1 MTKRSLRRAGLAI
14 IFWNLSA
21 FAQPPATRSQFIPNR
36 YTLVLSDPPVARRF
50 TTREALATPQA
61 EAYRRQIET
70 VQAQVKSAVAAQNFR
85 VLGSVSVLQNAIF
98 VAAPASA
105 IVALQSI
112 PGVAAVKPARRMK
125 PLLNKATGLANAPAA
140 WAAVGGE
147 SNAGAGIKIGVIDTG
162 IDQTAPALQDNTLST
177 PAGFPLGVTS
187 YTTNKVIVARS
198 YVSLDTDT
206 NPTDSLPDDFSPR
219 DRIGHGTFN
228 AVIAAGNSTATP
240 AIATTGGA
248 ITIAGM
254 APKAWLG
261 NYKVEGSPGVDEGA
275 TDQALIAAVE
285 DAVSDHMDIIT
296 CSIGG
301 TATSDAASDPLAA
314 AFEQATQYAVV
325 VAASGDEGYDD
336 YEYPGFNTISTPSNG
351 PDVISVGATTN
362 SHVMQ
367 PTVSVVAPG
376 APSNLTGISAAVGD
390 SYFYPSSNG
399 ANTAPLFDVATLGN
413 NGQACTALPAGSLNG
428 SYALI
433 LYSTACSYDTQA
445 LNAQNAGAIGFI
457 YYLSSSA
464 SALPYP
470 EGINEDGPS
479 VMISNSAGL
488 ALKSYI
494 DANPGAM
501 VTIDLNGQEQN
512 VTTYSSQ
519 IDLAYREAYGFTP
532 ALAANQ
538 LASYSSMGPTPDGQ
552 LKPDIVSIGGFDVAY
567 GPDPNDEY
575 LPAPGGMYSATQ
587 KYDPNQSFYVNVFSA
602 NGYAAGDG
610 TSFSTPLVAGAAAL
624 LKQAHP
630 GLRPTQIKSLMV
642 NYAAQDTTSD
652 DMGDSVDAEWM
663 GAGSLDANAAMS
675 GPVTAEPSTVSFGIL
690 NSATLPISKTITLT
704 NISASSISL
713 NASVSCCY
721 VNGASGRLTGA
732 TVAVSPT
739 SVNLAAGAT
748 ATLTVTLSGS
758 KPAASE
764 YSGTVMVG
772 NTSTTLRIPFMLLE
786 GNGAVYNVA
795 YAIGGEGVPGEDNG
809 PAYVQLTDE
818 FGIPVT
824 GSTVTFSV
832 TPRGTMTL
840 GSVSGEPA
848 CSPSTS
854 TTAVSC
860 QTDQFGFAWVDVVN
874 GSRVATPTLNYDAS
888 GITSGFSEPNYNIQA
903 APSVSAGGV
912 VDATSF
918 SKSPVA
924 PGSYVNIY
932 GAGLSN
938 TTDTDDATTD
948 ALAANGTYSILPLQ
962 IDFVSVTFD
971 VPSAGISVPA
981 HLSYVSPTVVQIQV
995 PWELQGQSSA
1005 EMKVVIDG
1013 DLFGNVVSVPLA
1025 TYAPEF
1031 FTNGN
1036 NIADAQDPNNGY
1048 ALITTG
1054 NPAKRG
1060 QIVVLYANGLG
1071 PVNNQ
1076 PASGEPP
1083 SAGATTIQP
1092 VTVTFGGQTATAS
1105 FAGLA
1110 GYAGLYQIN
1119 VAVPQGVTPGS
1130 AVPVSITVG
1139 GVTSQQATL
1148 PIQ

>member
-1 MTKRSLRRAGLAI
+1 MAI
-14 IFWNLSA
+14 VFWNLSA
-21 FAQPPATRSQFIPNR
+21 FAQPPAAHSQFIPNR

-61 EAYRRQIET
+61 DAYRRQIET
-70 VQAQVKSAVAAQNFR
+70 VQVQVKSAVAASSFR

-98 VAAPASA
+98 VAAPAGSMA
-105 IVALQSI
+105 ELQSI
-112 PGVAAVKPARRMK
+112 PGVAAVKLARRMK
-125 PLLNKATGLANAPAA
+125 PLLNKATGLVNAPAA

-162 IDQTAPALQDNTLST
+162 IDQTAPALQDSTLST

-198 YVSLDTDT
+198 YVNLDTGT

-240 AIATTGGA
+240 AVGTNGGP

-261 NYKVEGSPGVDEGA
+261 NYKVSGSPGVDEGA

-285 DAVSDHMDIIT
+285 DAVRDHMDVIT

-301 TATSDAASDPLAA
+301 AATSDAASDPVAA

-325 VAASGDEGYDD
+325 VAAAGDDGYNQ
-336 YEYPGFNTISTPSNG
+336 YQYPGFNTISSPSNA
-351 PDVISVGATTN
+351 PNVISVGATIN

-367 PTVSVVAPG
+367 PAVSVIAPG
-376 APSNLTGISAAVGD
+376 APASLTGISAAVGD
-390 SYFYPSSNG
+390 SYFYPSGYG
-399 ANTAPLFDVATLGN
+399 ANSAPLFDVATLGN
-413 NGQACTALPAGSLNG
+413 NGQACSALPAGSLNG

-433 LYSTACSYDTQA
+433 LNSTACSSDTQA
-445 LNAQNAGAIGFI
+445 LNAQNAGAIGFL
-457 YYLSSSA
+457 YYMNSSA
-464 SALPYP
+464 ALIYP
-470 EGINEDGPS
+470 EGINENGPA
-479 VMISNSAGL
+479 VMISNAAGL
-488 ALKSYI
+488 ALKSYV

-501 VTIDLNGQEQN
+501 VTIDLNGLEQN
-512 VTTYSSQ
+512 VTTFSSE
-519 IDLAYREAYGFTP
+519 IGPAYGSAYGFTP

-552 LKPDIVSIGGFDVAY
+552 LKPDIVAIGGFDAVY
-567 GPDPNDEY
+567 GPDPNDGY

-587 KYDPNQSFYVNVFSA
+587 KYDPNVPYYANIFSR

-610 TSFSTPLVAGAAAL
+610 SSFSTPLVAGAAAL

-642 NYAAQDTTSD
+642 NYAAQDTTID
-652 DMGDSVDAEWM
+652 DMEDPVDAEWM
-663 GAGSLDANAAMS
+663 GAGSLDANAAMNA
-675 GPVTAEPSTVSFGIL
+675 PVTAEPSTVSFGIL

-704 NISASSISL
+704 NISKASISL
-713 NASVSCCY
+713 NASVSCCSI
-721 VNGASGRLTGA
+721 NGVSGRLTAA

-758 KPAASE
+758 QPAASE
-764 YSGTVMVG
+764 YSGNVTVG
-772 NTSTTLRIPFMLLE
+772 NTNTTLRIPFMLLE
-786 GNGAVYNVA
+786 GDGAVYDVS
-795 YAIGGEGVPGEDNG
+795 YAMGGEGVPGEDNG
-809 PAYVQLTDE
+809 PAYVQLTDD

-832 TPRGTMTL
+832 TPRGSATL
-840 GSVSGEPA
+840 ESVAGEPA

-860 QTDQFGFAWVDVVN
+860 KTDQFGFAWVDVVN
-874 GSRVATPTLNYDAS
+874 GSKVTTPTVNFNAS
-888 GITSGFSEPNYNIQA
+888 GITSGFSAANYNIQA

-932 GAGLSN
+932 GTGLSN

-981 HLSYVSPTVVQIQV
+981 HLTYVSPTVVQIQV
-995 PWELQGQSSA
+995 PWELEGQSSA
-1005 EMKVVIDG
+1005 QMKVVIDG
-1013 DLFGNVVSVPLA
+1013 DLFGNLVTVPLA

-1060 QIVVLYANGLG
+1060 QVVVLYANGLG

-1083 SAGATTIQP
+1083 SAGATTTQP
-1092 VTVTFGGQTATAS
+1092 VTVNFGGQTATAS

-1119 VAVPQGVTPGS
+1119 VVVPQGVTPGS